1 MKDINFLV
9 DGRIS
14 NTVENDLDM
23 KKSIPAA
30 KIIMVVLCVT
40 IGIAILFVPKIVMYS
55 MERQI
60 KEIEQS
66 LKDPKYN
73 ELITVKNQY
82 KLLLQNLN
90 NKKAVI
96 NDIEQKS
103 ATASQI
109 ILLVEQAIPSGC
121 YINSLSFTGNTISIS
136 GKAENSLVYA
146 ELLGN
151 LNRLDLIQG
160 SANGVSFEE
169 AGTSINYSL
178 SYTVT
183 AKGGNE

>member
-9 DGRIS
+9 DGHIS
-14 NTVENDLDM
+14 NTADNDFGM

-30 KIIMVVLCVT
+30 KIIMIILCIT
-40 IGIAILFVPKIVMYS
+40 IGVAILLAPKIIMYN
-55 MERQI
+55 MDQRI
-60 KEIEQS
+60 KEVEQS
-66 LKDPKYN
+66 LRDPKYN
-73 ELITVKNQY
+73 ELTEVKSQY
-82 KLLLQNLN
+82 KLLLQNLS

-96 NDIEQKS
+96 NDIDQKS

-121 YINSLSFTGNTISIS
+121 YINSLSFTGNTISIT

-151 LNRLDLIQG
+151 LNRLQLIKG
-160 SANGVSFEE
+160 SANGVSLEE

-178 SYTVT
+178 SYTVI